1 MAEES
6 RPRNLRNPGR
16 EIQSEEL
23 RPRNPGGGVQAEVS
37 TAPPVPEWIQNAA
50 DCALCIATLMLYAFV
65 TLKTI
70 HVFKV
75 YSESL
80 TRETLPEVV
89 VTPSNA
95 EVSN

>member
-1 MAEES
+1 MEKQ
-6 RPRNLRNPGR
+6 NLP
-16 EIQSEEL
+16 ETL
-23 RPRNPGGGVQAEVS
+23 RISKECR
-37 TAPPVPEWIQNAA
+37 VPECVQNAA

-70 HVFKV
+70 HVFAV

-80 TRETLPEVV
+80 RETLPEVI
-89 VTPSNA
+89 VTPSNT